1 MNDVTRYN
9 NRLTVYL
16 DQIFPSCDKAFSNI
30 GGAASRAV
38 LQECPTPPILL
49 LKDENELARMICVAA
64 YKHYAF
70 GKKRPRSCA
79 WPLQPQNGSPLCT
92 RKRCSGCFCDCC
104 FH

>member
-70 GKKRPRSCA
+70 GKKMAEKLRLAAATAERLSFMHPET
-79 WPLQPQNGSPLCT
+79 LQWL
-92 RKRCSGCFCDCC
+92 FL
-104 FH
+104 

>member
-38 LQECPTPPILL
+38 LQE
-49 LKDENELARMICVAA
+49 NELARMICVAA

-70 GKKRPRSCA
+70 GKKTAEKLRLAAATAERLSFMHPET
-79 WPLQPQNGSPLCT
+79 LQWL
-92 RKRCSGCFCDCC
+92 FL
-104 FH
+104 